1 MKSLLLIFLG
11 GGTGSVLR
19 YLLTLFIYR
28 QGATSFPWGTFA
40 VNVLGCLLIGV
51 FYTLTSRIHVSN
63 DIRLMLTIGLC
74 GGFTT
79 FSTFSNESLQLLKS
93 GLYPSFF
100 AYVIGSVVLGILG
113 VMLGVWMSE

>member
-19 YLLTLFIYR
+19 YLLTISIYR
-28 QGATSFPWGTFA
+28 QGTTNFPWGTFA
-40 VNVLGCLLIGV
+40 VNILGCILIGV
-51 FYTLTSRIHVSN
+51 FYTLTSRIHINN

-74 GGFTT
+74 GG
-79 FSTFSNESLQLLKS
+79 LLKS

-100 AYVIGSVVLGILG
+100 TYIIGSVVLGILG
-113 VMLGVWMSE
+113 VMLGIWMSE

>member
-19 YLLTLFIYR
+19 YLLTISIYR
-28 QGATSFPWGTFA
+28 QGTTNFPWGTFA
-40 VNVLGCLLIGV
+40 VNILGCILIGV
-51 FYTLTSRIHVSN
+51 FYTLTSRIHINN

-79 FSTFSNESLQLLKS
+79 FFHFQQRKS
-93 GLYPSFF
+93 AITEIRTLPLFF
-100 AYVIGSVVLGILG
+100 HLHHR
-113 VMLGVWMSE
+113 